1 MKYISDFINS
11 IKFFLSFYFKTKF
24 NYKINKILDKKIYI
38 NLQNKYLLK
47 GELSQILD
55 FEKNNNYTIDRDWL
69 NNLALHTQVTLKKSE
84 INYEHGKILYSS
96 LSNYLTS
103 KEKKIEKFIIFE
115 TGTAKGFS
123 SLCMS
128 KALNDTDQNGTIYS
142 VDLVPHQI
150 KSYWNVIDDY
160 DGKKT
165 REELLKNWKNI
176 LKNIIF
182 ITGNINSVLNKID
195 LKYINFA
202 FIDSIHTSTQIIKE
216 FKFISKRQSI
226 GDIIV
231 LDDIDTN
238 YDKNNEPNSKYLLE
252 KFPNYHFEFIESF
265 YPRCY
270 AIAKRIY

>member
-1 MKYISDFINS
+1 
-11 IKFFLSFYFKTKF
+11 
-24 NYKINKILDKKIYI
+24 
-38 NLQNKYLLK
+38 
-47 GELSQILD
+47 
-55 FEKNNNYTIDRDWL
+55 
-69 NNLALHTQVTLKKSE
+69 
-84 INYEHGKILYSS
+84 
-96 LSNYLTS
+96 
-103 KEKKIEKFIIFE
+103 
-115 TGTAKGFS
+115 
-123 SLCMS
+123 MS
-128 KALNDTDQNGTIYS
+128 KALNDTDQNGEIYS

-160 DGKKT
+160 EGKKT

-265 YPRCY
+265 FPRCY